1 MMRLLSM
8 LFAFLLGASSC
19 MLPDSFKYYSLYL
32 EVQDNSLLK
41 EGDAILAKGSQ
52 VGRVNK
58 VTLSEDRKYIVEL
71 LVNNEFMIP
80 FGSEIRIVT
89 DIDNASA
96 FLDIQVSHSKRNYA
110 QQDTVKAFGTVLL
123 NNDVILEE
131 VEVNPDTMEIGIR
144 HLLN

>member
-1 MMRLLSM
+1 MRWLVI
-8 LFAFLLGASSC
+8 FIPFLLGSC

-32 EVQDNSLLK
+32 EVQDNSLL
-41 EGDAILAKGSQ
+41 EQGDAILAKGAQ

-58 VTLSEDRKYIVEL
+58 VTLSEDKKYIVEL

-80 FGSEIRIVT
+80 YGSELRIVT

-96 FLDIQVSHSKRNYA
+96 FLDIQVSHSKRNYSE
-110 QQDTVKAFGTVLL
+110 QDTVKAFGTVLL

-131 VEVNPDTMEIGIR
+131 VDIHPDTMEFGIR
-144 HLLN
+144 HLLK

>member
-1 MMRLLSM
+1 MRWLVI
-8 LFAFLLGASSC
+8 FIPFLLGSSSC

-32 EVQDNSLLK
+32 EVQDNALLK
-41 EGDAILAKGSQ
+41 EGDAILAKGAQ

-58 VTLSEDRKYIVEL
+58 VRLGEDKKYIVEL

-80 FGSEIRIVT
+80 YGSELRIVT

-96 FLDIQVSHSKRNYA
+96 FLDIQVSHSKRNYSE
-110 QQDTVKAFGTVLL
+110 QDTVKAFGTVLL

-131 VEVNPDTMEIGIR
+131 VEVHPDTMEIGIR